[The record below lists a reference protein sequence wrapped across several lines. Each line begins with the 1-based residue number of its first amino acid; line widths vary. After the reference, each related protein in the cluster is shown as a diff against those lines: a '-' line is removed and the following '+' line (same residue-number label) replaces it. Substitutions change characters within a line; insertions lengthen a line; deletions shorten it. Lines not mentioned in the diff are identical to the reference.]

1 MSNKNPRVIEMAE
14 GSVEL
19 AKQAKLEPQVDTAP
33 DAEVVLSENDAIL
46 KDATKY
52 LKSHEVKI
60 EKVAGRPSMFDPSY
74 KYRGIDYRVG
84 GLLDVRWVRNDDAH
98 LSKAQAR
105 HWVFP
110 ETISPRLRN
119 QTNNELVLMVRLA
132 EQSKNQEKY
141 LESEAQ
147 NYERKDFNNMENL
160 PAGFTEFSVTRP
172 TKRAEG

>member
-1 MSNKNPRVIEMAE
+1 MSKTPRVIEMAN
-14 GSVEL
+14 GSVDLVRQE
-19 AKQAKLEPQVDTAP
+19 KLEPQVETAP
-33 DAEVVLSENDAIL
+33 DREIVLSDNDAIL
-46 KDATKY
+46 NDTTKY
-52 LKSHEVKI
+52 LKSHETRV
-60 EKVAGRPSMFDPSY
+60 ERVAGRPTMLDPGY

-84 GLLDVRWVRNDDAH
+84 GLLDVRWVRNDDVH

-132 EQSKNQEKY
+132 EQSANQKKY

-147 NYERKDFNNMENL
+147 NYERKDFNNMEGL
-160 PAGFTEFSVTRP
+160 PAGFSEFSVSRP
-172 TKRAEG
+172 TKRTEG

>member
-1 MSNKNPRVIEMAE
+1 MSKNPRVIEMAQ
-14 GSVEL
+14 GSVDL
-19 AKQAKLEPQVDTAP
+19 AKQESLAPQVETAP
-33 DAEVVLSENDAIL
+33 DVEVVLNENDAIFA
-46 KDATKY
+46 DATKY

-74 KYRGIDYRVG
+74 KYRGIDYRAG

-98 LSKAQAR
+98 MNKAKAR
-105 HWVFP
+105 HWVLP

-132 EQSKNQEKY
+132 EQSANQKKY

-147 NYERKDFNNMENL
+147 NYERKDFNNMEGL

-172 TKRAEG
+172 TKRTEG